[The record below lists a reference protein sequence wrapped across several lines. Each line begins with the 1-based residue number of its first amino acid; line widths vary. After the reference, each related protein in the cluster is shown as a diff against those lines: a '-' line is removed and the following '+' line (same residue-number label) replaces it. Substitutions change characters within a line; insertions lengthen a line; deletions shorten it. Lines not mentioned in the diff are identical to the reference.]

1 HGSAK
6 MVNNGTINVGTVG
19 TTQTGMVGM
28 QLESDAKSDA
38 VSENNGTINIYAS
51 NSYAFSQLGSNGH
64 IVNNGTVYID
74 DSVTGS
80 GFIKQD
86 GKTIEGSGE
95 NGDGT
100 EVHYVDFTA
109 PTEPTITDGS
119 TTVTTSDSADSSAT
133 NNLSGYV
140 VGTSADG
147 SAGKL
152 MVSNASMNGVEINTG
167 FTAGTADTTV
177 SFDNV
182 VEGSN
187 LSDAGAI
194 QSTSVVWNAQG

>member
-1 HGSAK
+1 
-6 MVNNGTINVGTVG
+6 

-38 VSENNGTINIYAS
+38 VIENNGTINIYAS
-51 NSYAFSQLGSNGH
+51 DSYAFSQLGSNGH

-109 PTEPTITDGS
+109 PTEPT
-119 TTVTTSDSADSSAT
+119 
-133 NNLSGYV
+133 
-140 VGTSADG
+140 
-147 SAGKL
+147 
-152 MVSNASMNGVEINTG
+152 
-167 FTAGTADTTV
+167 
-177 SFDNV
+177 
-182 VEGSN
+182 
-187 LSDAGAI
+187 
-194 QSTSVVWNAQG
+194 